1 MSRPWK
7 MILAPAAEADLAEIL
22 AWSAEAFGDAARRR
36 YAALIV
42 QAIGDLAAD
51 PARAGA
57 KTRPEIAAD
66 VHTYHLAHSRNRVPP
81 DAGRVITPRHF
92 LIFRLRG
99 GSALEI
105 VRVLHDS
112 MDLAGHLPP
121 AE

>member
-7 MILAPAAEADLAEIL
+7 VILAPAAEADLAGIL

-42 QAIGDLAAD
+42 QAIEDLTVD
-51 PARAGA
+51 PARVGVE
-57 KTRPEIAAD
+57 TRPEIAAG
-66 VHTYHLAHSRNRVPP
+66 VQTYHLAQSRNRVAPA
-81 DAGRVITPRHF
+81 AGRVITPRHF
-92 LIFRLRG
+92 VIFRLRSD
-99 GSALEI
+99 SAVEI

-112 MDLAGHLPP
+112 MDLARHLPP

>member
-7 MILAPAAEADLAEIL
+7 VILAPAAEADLAGIL

-42 QAIGDLAAD
+42 QAIEDLTVD
-51 PARAGA
+51 PARVGVE
-57 KTRPEIAAD
+57 TRPEIAAG
-66 VHTYHLAHSRNRVPP
+66 VQTYHLAHSQNRVAPA
-81 DAGRVITPRHF
+81 AGRVITPRHF
-92 LIFRLRG
+92 VIYRLRSD
-99 GSALEI
+99 SAVEI

-112 MDLAGHLPP
+112 MDLARHLPP

>member
-7 MILAPAAEADLAEIL
+7 VILAPAAEADLAGIL

-42 QAIGDLAAD
+42 QAIEDLTVD
-51 PARAGA
+51 PARVGVE
-57 KTRPEIAAD
+57 TRPEIAAG
-66 VHTYHLAHSRNRVPP
+66 VQTYHLAHSRNRVAPA
-81 DAGRVITPRHF
+81 AGRVITPRHF
-92 LIFRLRG
+92 AIFRLRSD
-99 GSALEI
+99 SAVEI

-112 MDLAGHLPP
+112 MDLARHLPP

>member
-7 MILAPAAEADLAEIL
+7 VILAPAAEADLAGIL

-42 QAIGDLAAD
+42 QAIEDLTVD
-51 PARAGA
+51 PARVGVE
-57 KTRPEIAAD
+57 TRPEIAAG
-66 VHTYHLAHSRNRVPP
+66 VQTYHLAHSRNRVAPA
-81 DAGRVITPRHF
+81 AGRVITPRHF
-92 LIFRLRG
+92 VIFRLRSD
-99 GSALEI
+99 SAVEI

-112 MDLAGHLPP
+112 MDLARHLPP

>member
-7 MILAPAAEADLAEIL
+7 VILAPAAEADLAEIL

-57 KTRPEIAAD
+57 KTRPEIAAG
-66 VHTYHLAHSRNRVPP
+66 VHTYHLAHSRKLVAP
-81 DAGRVITPRHF
+81 AVGRVITPRHF
-92 LIFRLRG
+92 LLFRLRSD
-99 GSALEI
+99 SALEI
-105 VRVLHDS
+105 ARVLHDS
-112 MDLAGHLPP
+112 MDLARHLPP

>member
-7 MILAPAAEADLAEIL
+7 VILAPAAEADLADIL

-42 QAIGDLAAD
+42 QAIEDLTAD
-51 PARAGA
+51 PARVGVE
-57 KTRPEIAAD
+57 TRPEIAAG
-66 VHTYHLAHSRNRVPP
+66 VQTYHLAHFRNRVAPA
-81 DAGRVITPRHF
+81 AGRVITPRHF
-92 LIFRLRG
+92 LIFRLRRD
-99 GSALEI
+99 SAVEI

-112 MDLAGHLPP
+112 MDLARHLPP

>member
-7 MILAPAAEADLAEIL
+7 VILASAAEADLAGIL

-42 QAIGDLAAD
+42 QAIEDLTVD
-51 PARAGA
+51 PARVGVE
-57 KTRPEIAAD
+57 TRPEIAAG
-66 VHTYHLAHSRNRVPP
+66 VQTYHLAHSRNRVAPA
-81 DAGRVITPRHF
+81 AGRVITPRHF
-92 LIFRLRG
+92 VIFRLRSD
-99 GSALEI
+99 SAVEI

-112 MDLAGHLPP
+112 MDLARHLPP

>member
-7 MILAPAAEADLAEIL
+7 VILAPAAEADLAEIL

-42 QAIGDLAAD
+42 QAIEDLTVD
-51 PARAGA
+51 PARVGVE
-57 KTRPEIAAD
+57 TRPEIAAG
-66 VHTYHLAHSRNRVPP
+66 VQTYHLAHSQNRVAPA
-81 DAGRVITPRHF
+81 AGRVITPRHF
-92 LIFRLRG
+92 VIFRLRSD
-99 GSALEI
+99 SAVEI

-112 MDLAGHLPP
+112 MDLARHLPP